1 MNQHFKNSA
10 LNWGKQGED
19 WLERI
24 PAIIKEC
31 EQKWDIWVQEPFA
44 LSYNYVA
51 PAELSNGPSAVLKIG
66 FPGDNEF
73 KTEIE
78 ALELFNG
85 DGVCKLL
92 KADRVNSAILIEKI
106 TPGIPLS
113 TLHDDDEAT
122 KVLGTVIAR
131 IHKPLPEQHRF
142 ITIEG
147 WATVI
152 SEYMKKYKNGNGP
165 LPMTLVNKANG
176 LFKQLI
182 ATSAEP
188 VLVHGDLHHDNV
200 LLSDERGW
208 IAIDPKGVVAEPA
221 YEVAAM
227 IRNPYQKLKN
237 IKDLEPLLN
246 RRIAILAEEL
256 GFNRQRILG
265 WCFAQTIL
273 SAVWDTEEVKSPE
286 HALRIAQVLDRMST

>member
-1 MNQHFKNSA
+1 MNEHFKNNA
-10 LNWGKQGED
+10 LTWGKQGTD

-31 EQKWDIWVQEPFA
+31 EQKWDIRVREPFV

-51 PAELSNGPSAVLKIG
+51 PAELSNGSLAVLKIG
-66 FPGDNEF
+66 FPGDKEF

-85 DGVCKLL
+85 EGVCKLL
-92 KADRVNSAILIEKI
+92 EADKQNSTILIEKI

-113 TLHDDDEAT
+113 SIDNDDEAT
-122 KVLGTVIAR
+122 KILTTVIKK
-131 IHKPLPEQHRF
+131 IHKPLSEPHVF
-142 ITIEG
+142 IAVEE
-147 WATVI
+147 WATAI
-152 SEYMKKYKNGNGP
+152 SEYMKKYKNGNGL
-165 LPMTLVNKANG
+165 LPMTLVNKAND
-176 LFKQLI
+176 LFKYLI

-200 LLSDERGW
+200 LLSADRGW
-208 IAIDPKGVVAEPA
+208 IAIDPKGVAAEPA

-237 IKDLEPLLN
+237 IKDLEPLLS

-256 GFNRQRILG
+256 GFERQRILD

-273 SAVWDTEEVKSPE
+273 SAVWNTEGEKSPE
-286 HALRIAQVLDRMST
+286 HALRVAQVLDKMNA